1 LYSKYLNLY
10 KYLKNKDLLNFIE
23 YKKGKLRT
31 K

>member
-1 LYSKYLNLY
+1 
-10 KYLKNKDLLNFIE
+10 LKNKDLLNFIE